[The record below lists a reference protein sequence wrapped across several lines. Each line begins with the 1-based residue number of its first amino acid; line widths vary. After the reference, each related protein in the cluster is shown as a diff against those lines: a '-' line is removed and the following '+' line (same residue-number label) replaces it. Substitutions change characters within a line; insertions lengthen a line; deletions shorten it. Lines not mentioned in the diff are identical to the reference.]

1 LFTLIIRSRN
11 HTVLCGLKLLF
22 GSIVLVDSAETG
34 YYFIL
39 FCFVDKVVEALF
51 KFFGTYLCGLDVGY
65 PDAFVCIG
73 ELLIVIPY
81 GWICLQLVEDVIG
94 EDKGFRQYISYF
106 VH

>member
-1 LFTLIIRSRN
+1 VVLR
-11 HTVLCGLKLLF
+11 LCGLKLLF
-22 GSIVLVDSAETG
+22 GSIVLVDSAEAG

-51 KFFGTYLCGLDVGY
+51 KFFGAYLCGLDVGY